1 MKYTILAFSIFLFFK
16 TGLSQ
21 NDNFKQMRLFE
32 KLWTKLDENYPSFE
46 IKGVDWQKMHSQ
58 IKPKITPNLTQEQL
72 MDTISLML
80 KPLNDGHVGVLKFKL
95 FPLREIKGF
104 SAERQSQFYSEFP
117 TDSLQNELFK
127 ITSSTLQKH
136 GFQELKYGYQND
148 NVIIDFVKSE
158 NIGYIHISN
167 MEGIS
172 KRKAKRTMKGI
183 IQELSNAD
191 GLIMDLRANNGG
203 FDNICDMI
211 ASFCIDSTIVARYE
225 QTRKKKSVNLFTKP
239 KKVTIKPQKVAFT
252 KNIIILTNDRTRSA
266 GEFFVLAL
274 KDLPYVTIVGNRT
287 EGILGGTKIGFLP
300 YGWIYAVNKWKN
312 TSRNHIWYEDTGI
325 PPDFL
330 VLNNIENIETKVDP
344 LIEKAIE
351 LIKN

>member
-1 MKYTILAFSIFLFFK
+1 MKYTILAFSIFLIFK

-21 NDNFKQMRLFE
+21 SDNFKQMRLFE
-32 KLWTKLDENYPSFE
+32 KLWTTLDENYPSFE
-46 IKGVDWQKMHSQ
+46 IKGVDWQKMHNQ
-58 IKPKITPNLTQEQL
+58 IEPKITSNLTQEQL

-127 ITSSTLQKH
+127 VTSSTLQKY

-148 NVIIDFVKSE
+148 NAIIDFVKSE

-172 KRKAKRTMKGI
+172 KRKVKSTMKAI
-183 IQELSNAD
+183 VQELSDSD
-191 GLIMDLRANNGG
+191 GLIIDVRANNGG

-211 ASFCIDSTIVARYE
+211 ASFCIDSVIVARYE
-225 QTRKKKSVNLFTKP
+225 QTRKKKSYNSFTKP
-239 KKVTIKPQKVAFT
+239 KKVTINPQKVTFT
-252 KNIIILTNDRTRSA
+252 KNIVILTNDRTRSA
-266 GEFFVLAL
+266 GEF
-274 KDLPYVTIVGNRT
+274 
-287 EGILGGTKIGFLP
+287 
-300 YGWIYAVNKWKN
+300 
-312 TSRNHIWYEDTGI
+312 
-325 PPDFL
+325 
-330 VLNNIENIETKVDP
+330 
-344 LIEKAIE
+344 
-351 LIKN
+351 